1 MKFFAE
7 VKLVCEFR
15 MWIFELG
22 CMWLSGMGYVIS
34 SFEHQCKICSSE
46 LPFAY
51 IMNLISLSLS
61 SFGHFQDIV
70 CLCVMLFT
78 YLSLLQVVIV
88 YIYSLL
94 SWQKCVKFLMKMIPG
109 FAHFAYDK
117 SVSFIRTSSKW
128 IDFMFHKVILF
139 LRYLISN

>member
-1 MKFFAE
+1 ME
-7 VKLVCEFR
+7 
-15 MWIFELG
+15 W
-22 CMWLSGMGYVIS
+22 VIL
-34 SFEHQCKICSSE
+34 FPALDIDAKICSSE

-51 IMNLISLSLS
+51 MMNLISLSLS

-70 CLCVMLFT
+70 YPCVMLST

-88 YIYSLL
+88 YSYSLL
-94 SWQKCVKFLMKMIPG
+94 SWQNSVKFLMKVIPG
-109 FAHFAYDK
+109 FAHLAYDK

-139 LRYLISN
+139 LRYFISN